1 MEIGGE
7 MLERLAEA
15 VHRVWME
22 GRLGDGWRL
31 GDRIDKEEK
40 IHTCLLPYEQL
51 SETDK
56 ESDRDVARGLP
67 RILELAGYRM
77 IQVPAEK
84 KNSPRMQKK

>member
-1 MEIGGE
+1 MELGGE

-22 GRLGDGWRL
+22 GRLRDGWRL

-40 IHTCLLPYEQL
+40 IHTCLVPYEQL

-67 RILELAGYRM
+67 RILELGGYGLVRLDDGDAKVGAGDG
-77 IQVPAEK
+77 
-84 KNSPRMQKK
+84 